1 MATTAAILEKMR
13 LMISEEGK
21 GPLEPR
27 LLASFC
33 GWCELRFCSVGRR
46 RLGEIPFPTNACP
59 CHLVSYCGA
68 NCQASHWAAH
78 SATCEQLRGA
88 DAESGE
94 MPVLETGPADL
105 PSIHL
110 AAQVKRLTAEVK
122 LQKEELAVGEHAFHG
137 LMDPL
142 VQSIL
147 NLASRND
154 ALESHSI
161 QLAAQIK
168 RLTAEVKLQ
177 KEELAA
183 RQHAFNGLM
192 DLLVQSILNL
202 ASRNDA
208 LEPLSIHLAAQVK
221 RLTAEVK
228 LQKEEL
234 AARQHAFN
242 GLMDLLVQHTD
253 LATRNDALEPLSIQ
267 LAREVKRLTRE
278 VERLGEELAAV
289 TRQYA
294 FHGLMDL
301 LVQHTNLATRNDA
314 LEFHRDAL
322 AEELIQTLSARN
334 NTLWSATE
342 RHQIEWSEGP
352 QMTDKDWT
360 AFLEESQEEF
370 KEECA
375 EVSLRLWN
383 EWSAA
388 QLP

>member
-88 DAESGE
+88 EAESGE

-105 PSIHL
+105 ASIHL
-110 AAQVKRLTAEVK
+110 AARVERLTADVE
-122 LQKEELAVGEHAFHG
+122 
-137 LMDPL
+137 
-142 VQSIL
+142 
-147 NLASRND
+147 
-154 ALESHSI
+154 
-161 QLAAQIK
+161 
-168 RLTAEVKLQ
+168 LQ

-267 LAREVKRLTRE
+267 LAREVKRLSRE

-342 RHQIEWSEGP
+342 RHQIEWSEDP
-352 QMTDKDWT
+352 QMTDEDWT

>member
-1 MATTAAILEKMR
+1 MATTAASYPAILKKMR

-21 GPLEPR
+21 GPLDGR
-27 LLASFC
+27 LKASFC
-33 GWCELRFCSVGRR
+33 DWCVRRFPPEGLASLRGK
-46 RLGEIPFPTNACP
+46 PWPTNACP

-137 LMDPL
+137 LMDLL

-183 RQHAFNGLM
+183 
-192 DLLVQSILNL
+192 
-202 ASRNDA
+202 
-208 LEPLSIHLAAQVK
+208 
-221 RLTAEVK
+221 
-228 LQKEEL
+228 
-234 AARQHAFN
+234 
-242 GLMDLLVQHTD
+242 
-253 LATRNDALEPLSIQ
+253 ATRH
-267 LAREVKRLTRE
+267 
-278 VERLGEELAAV
+278 
-289 TRQYA
+289 YA
-294 FHGLMDL
+294 FHED
-301 LVQHTNLATRNDA
+301 
-314 LEFHRDAL
+314 
-322 AEELIQTLSARN
+322 
-334 NTLWSATE
+334 
-342 RHQIEWSEGP
+342 HQITAE
-352 QMTDKDWT
+352 DWT
-360 AFLEESQEEF
+360 AFLEESQEMF
-370 KEECA
+370 NEECA

-383 EWSAA
+383 EWSAS

>member
-1 MATTAAILEKMR
+1 MATTAATYAAILEKMR

-21 GPLEPR
+21 GDLDPR
-27 LLASFC
+27 LRASFC
-33 GWCELRFCSVGRR
+33 DWCVRRFPPEGLAKLRGS
-46 RLGEIPFPTNACP
+46 PWPTNACP
-59 CHLVSYCGA
+59 CHLVSYCGIP
-68 NCQASHWAAH
+68 CQASHWAAH
-78 SATCEQLRGA
+78 SAICEQLRGA

-105 PSIHL
+105 
-110 AAQVKRLTAEVK
+110 A
-122 LQKEELAVGEHAFHG
+122 
-137 LMDPL
+137 
-142 VQSIL
+142 
-147 NLASRND
+147 
-154 ALESHSI
+154 
-161 QLAAQIK
+161 
-168 RLTAEVKLQ
+168 
-177 KEELAA
+177 
-183 RQHAFNGLM
+183 
-192 DLLVQSILNL
+192 
-202 ASRNDA
+202 
-208 LEPLSIHLAAQVK
+208 SIHLAAQVK

-267 LAREVKRLTRE
+267 LAREVKRLSRE

-383 EWSAA
+383 E
-388 QLP
+388 

>member
-1 MATTAAILEKMR
+1 MATTAASYPAILKKMR

-21 GPLEPR
+21 GPLDGR
-27 LLASFC
+27 LKASFC
-33 GWCELRFCSVGRR
+33 DWCVRRFPPEGLASLRGK
-46 RLGEIPFPTNACP
+46 PWQTNACP

-137 LMDPL
+137 LMDLL

-154 ALESHSI
+154 ALESHSGL
-161 QLAAQIK
+161 LAAQIK

-183 RQHAFNGLM
+183 A
-192 DLLVQSILNL
+192 
-202 ASRNDA
+202 
-208 LEPLSIHLAAQVK
+208 
-221 RLTAEVK
+221 
-228 LQKEEL
+228 
-234 AARQHAFN
+234 
-242 GLMDLLVQHTD
+242 
-253 LATRNDALEPLSIQ
+253 
-267 LAREVKRLTRE
+267 
-278 VERLGEELAAV
+278 

-294 FHGLMDL
+294 FHGLMNL
-301 LVQHTNLATRNDA
+301 LVQHTNLATRNV
-314 LEFHRDAL
+314 
-322 AEELIQTLSARN
+322 ELIQTLSARS

-342 RHQIEWSEGP
+342 RHQIEWSEDH
-352 QMTDKDWT
+352 QITAEDWT
-360 AFLEESQEEF
+360 AFLEESQEMF
-370 KEECA
+370 NEECA

>member
-21 GPLEPR
+21 GPLDPR
-27 LLASFC
+27 LRASFC
-33 GWCELRFCSVGRR
+33 DWCVRRFPPEGLAELRGK
-46 RLGEIPFPTNACP
+46 PWPTNACP

-110 AAQVKRLTAEVK
+110 AGQVKRLAAEVK
-122 LQKEELAVGEHAFHG
+122 LQKEELAVEEHAFH
-137 LMDPL
+137 
-142 VQSIL
+142 
-147 NLASRND
+147 
-154 ALESHSI
+154 
-161 QLAAQIK
+161 
-168 RLTAEVKLQ
+168 
-177 KEELAA
+177 
-183 RQHAFNGLM
+183 GLM

-202 ASRNDA
+202 SSRNDA
-208 LEPLSIHLAAQVK
+208 LESHSIHLAAQIK
-221 RLTAEVK
+221 RLTTEVK

-234 AARQHAFN
+234 AAA
-242 GLMDLLVQHTD
+242 
-253 LATRNDALEPLSIQ
+253 
-267 LAREVKRLTRE
+267 
-278 VERLGEELAAV
+278 

-294 FHGLMDL
+294 FHGLMNL

-314 LEFHRDAL
+314 LEFDRNAL
-322 AEELIQTLSARN
+322 AVELIQTLSARSH
-334 NTLWSATE
+334 TLWSANE
-342 RHQIEWSEGP
+342 RHQIEQSEVSNCCCLVIFSMYGYLV
-352 QMTDKDWT
+352 QTLRYLVYVQDHKITDEHWT
-360 AFLEESQEEF
+360 AFLEESQEMF
-370 KEECA
+370 NEECT